1 MCDHG
6 TLLHFMEHVKKHFLC
21 KYLVRYTV
29 GWGKRLPFQIC
40 ACFYRGTKGRR
51 ARGRQSVKNGEI
63 FAENSRFQD
72 VDGPFLELRN
82 FSFFS
87 RIRLVEMHLMGLV
100 EVDLL

>member
-1 MCDHG
+1 MDGASDCDS
-6 TLLHFMEHVKKHFLC
+6 
-21 KYLVRYTV
+21 KYVLVFIV
-29 GWGKRLPFQIC
+29 GQRVDELGAAKASKMGK
-40 ACFYRGTKGRR
+40 
-51 ARGRQSVKNGEI
+51 I

-87 RIRLVEMHLMGLV
+87 RIHLVEMHLMGLV